1 MSEFP
6 ENSELENA
14 VVISF
19 VQYANASSL
28 DADDLMAA
36 TVNVRTP
43 PELPESIPL
52 QGRISVAMAVLVC
65 FDKVAGSGRIP
76 FTAIPTCMDVM
87 AVACMLEG
95 H

>member
-1 MSEFP
+1 MSTWEISKSALP

-14 VVISF
+14 VVILF
-19 VQYANASSL
+19 IRYANDSSL

-43 PELPESIPL
+43 PKLPELIPL
-52 QGRISVAMAVLVC
+52 QGRISVAVAVEMAVLVR

-76 FTAIPTCMDVM
+76 FIAIPT
-87 AVACMLEG
+87 
-95 H
+95 